1 MQILTHVPRRLAGVA
16 AVAVAAALI
25 PAAATAATAAGGA
38 AGQAATPK
46 CTTAGLVVW
55 MDTNGNGA
63 AGSIFYTLKF
73 TNLSGHACTLFGH
86 PGVIAVRL
94 NGARLG
100 HAARWDPPAPSQ
112 VRLADGGTATAVLQY
127 SDVVTANNHCTAAA
141 AGLRVRPPG
150 QTASK
155 VIPFPF
161 TACANRALVYLA
173 VQPVQKG

>member
-1 MQILTHVPRRLAGVA
+1 MHLTACFPRRLAGVM

-25 PAAATAATAAGGA
+25 PAAALATTASGAA

-73 TNLSGHACTLFGH
+73 TNLSGHACTLSGH
-86 PGVIAVRL
+86 PGVIAVSL
-94 NGARLG
+94 NGTRLG
-100 HAARWDPPAPSQ
+100 HAARWDPPAPSL
-112 VRLADGGTATAVLQY
+112 VRLANGATATAVLQY
-127 SDVVTANNHCTAAA
+127 SDVITSNNHCTAAA

-161 TACANRALVYLA
+161 TACASRTLVYLA
-173 VQPVQKG
+173 VQPVKEG

>member
-1 MQILTHVPRRLAGVA
+1 MHFLTCVLRRLAGVA

-25 PAAATAATAAGGA
+25 PAAALAATAAGGA
-38 AGQAATPK
+38 AGQAVTPQ

-86 PGVIAVRL
+86 PGVIAVNL

-100 HAARWDPPAPSQ
+100 HAARWDPPAPGQ
-112 VRLADGGTATAVLQY
+112 VRLANGGTATAVLQY
-127 SDVVTANNHCTAAA
+127 SDVVTANNHCQAAA

-161 TACANRALVYLA
+161 TACTNRTLVYLA
-173 VQPVQKG
+173 VQPVKES

>member
-1 MQILTHVPRRLAGVA
+1 MHILTRVPRRLAGVA

-25 PAAATAATAAGGA
+25 PAAALAATAAGGA
-38 AGQAATPK
+38 ADQAATPK

-55 MDTNGNGA
+55 MDTNGDGA
-63 AGSIFYTLKF
+63 AGSIFYTLQF

-86 PGVIAVRL
+86 PGVIAVSL
-94 NGARLG
+94 NGTRLG
-100 HAARWDPPAPSQ
+100 HAARWDGPAPSQ
-112 VRLADGGTATAVLQY
+112 VRLANGATATAVLRY
-127 SDVVTANNHCTAAA
+127 SDVITGNNHCQAAA

-155 VIPFPF
+155 VIPFPL
-161 TACANRALVYLA
+161 TACANRALVYLG

>member
-1 MQILTHVPRRLAGVA
+1 MHILTRVRRRLAGVA
-16 AVAVAAALI
+16 AVAAAAALI
-25 PAAATAATAAGGA
+25 PAAALAATAAGGA
-38 AGQAATPK
+38 ADQAATPK

-55 MDTNGNGA
+55 MDTHGDGA
-63 AGSIFYTLKF
+63 AGSIFYTLQF

-86 PGVIAVRL
+86 PGVIAVNL

-112 VRLADGGTATAVLQY
+112 VRLANGATATAVLRY
-127 SDVVTANNHCTAAA
+127 SDIITGNNHCHAAA
-141 AGLRVRPPG
+141 AGLRVHPPG

-161 TACANRALVYLA
+161 TACANRALVYLG

>member
-1 MQILTHVPRRLAGVA
+1 MHILTRVPRRLAGVA

-25 PAAATAATAAGGA
+25 PAAAVAATAAGGA

-55 MDTNGNGA
+55 MDTNGDGA

-86 PGVIAVRL
+86 PGVIAVSL
-94 NGARLG
+94 TGARLG
-100 HAARWDPPAPSQ
+100 HAARWDPPAPSL
-112 VRLADGGTATAVLQY
+112 VRLANGATAIAVLQY
-127 SDVVTANNHCTAAA
+127 SVITSNNHCQAAA

-150 QTASK
+150 QTAFK

-161 TACANRALVYLA
+161 TACANRTLVYLA
-173 VQPVQKG
+173 VQSVQKG

>member
-1 MQILTHVPRRLAGVA
+1 MHILTRVPRRLAGVA

-25 PAAATAATAAGGA
+25 PAAALAATAAGGA
-38 AGQAATPK
+38 AGQAATPE

-55 MDTNGNGA
+55 MDTNGDGA

-86 PGVIAVRL
+86 PGVIAASIT
-94 NGARLG
+94 GARLG
-100 HAARWDPPAPSQ
+100 HAARWDPPAPTL
-112 VRLADGGTATAVLQY
+112 VTLANGATATAVLQY
-127 SDVVTANNHCTAAA
+127 SNVVTSNNRCQTTA

-150 QTASK
+150 QTAFK

-161 TACANRALVYLA
+161 TACASRKLVYLG
-173 VQPVQKG
+173 VQPVQKS

>member
-1 MQILTHVPRRLAGVA
+1 MHILTRVPRRLASVA
-16 AVAVAAALI
+16 AVAAAAALI
-25 PAAATAATAAGGA
+25 PVAALAATAAGGA
-38 AGQAATPK
+38 ADQAATPK

-55 MDTNGNGA
+55 MDTNGDGA

-86 PGVIAVRL
+86 PGVIAVSLTGGRI
-94 NGARLG
+94 G
-100 HAARWDPPAPSQ
+100 HAARWDGPPPSL
-112 VRLADGGTATAVLQY
+112 VRLANGATAIAVLQY
-127 SDVVTANNHCTAAA
+127 SDVVTGNNHCQAPA

-150 QTASK
+150 QTALK

-161 TACANRALVYLA
+161 TACANRTLVYLG

>member
-1 MQILTHVPRRLAGVA
+1 MHILTRVPGRLAGVA

-25 PAAATAATAAGGA
+25 PAAAVAATASGA
-38 AGQAATPK
+38 ATGQAATPK

-55 MDTNGNGA
+55 MDTNGDGA

-86 PGVIAVRL
+86 PGVVAVSL
-94 NGARLG
+94 NGARIG
-100 HAARWDPPAPSQ
+100 HAARWDAAAPSL
-112 VRLADGGTATAVLQY
+112 VRVANGATAIAVLQY
-127 SDVVTANNHCTAAA
+127 SDVVTSNNHCAAAA

-150 QTASK
+150 QTAFK

-161 TACANRALVYLA
+161 TACANRTLVYLA
-173 VQPVQKG
+173 IQPVQKG

>member
-1 MQILTHVPRRLAGVA
+1 MHFLTCVLRRLAGVA

-25 PAAATAATAAGGA
+25 PAAALAATAAGGA
-38 AGQAATPK
+38 AGQAVTPQ

-86 PGVIAVRL
+86 PGVIAVSL
-94 NGARLG
+94 NGARIG
-100 HAARWDPPAPSQ
+100 HAARWTPAPSL
-112 VRLADGGTATAVLQY
+112 VRLANGATATAVLQY
-127 SDVVTANNHCTAAA
+127 SDVVTSNNHCAAAA

-161 TACANRALVYLA
+161 TACASRTLVYLA

>member
-1 MQILTHVPRRLAGVA
+1 MHLPARFPRRLAGLT
-16 AVAVAAALI
+16 AVAAAAMLI
-25 PAAATAATAAGGA
+25 PAAALASSASGAA
-38 AGQAATPK
+38 AGQAATPQ
-46 CTTAGLVVW
+46 CATAGLVVW

-86 PGVIAVRL
+86 AGVIAVSIT
-94 NGARLG
+94 GARLG
-100 HAARWDPPAPSQ
+100 HAARWDPPAPSL
-112 VRLADGGTATAVLQY
+112 VTLANGATATAVLQY
-127 SDVVTANNHCTAAA
+127 SDVVTGNNQCQTAA

-150 QTASK
+150 QTAFK

-173 VQPVQKG
+173 VQPVQHG